1 MINNQYFEIPV
12 MGKIIFYKN
21 EETGIVN
28 ETSNFQQS
36 IFRDQYAKSY
46 QLFRQ
51 IYDIERFNQE
61 NNQSPKESYQSN
73 IIAFCGDRGEGKTSC
88 MKSFCNLL
96 QSPCEIKEFDDQSGA
111 SRVGFN
117 VKIFETID
125 PAFFDPNH
133 NLIELI
139 LGRMFGELKEKELA
153 KDGGHDSFRLC
164 EKREERELLLR
175 AFGSVKTSLAHLEK
189 KREELY
195 DSLEELDFLS
205 AGLNLQSGIKEL
217 FERYLRYIGKDLLVI
232 PIDDLDLNIAGGYE
246 MVEQIRK
253 YLSNAH
259 CILLLAV
266 KIDQLEDVIQ
276 TSIKK
281 QFEDSGASTDSEIR
295 LMAEKY
301 VTKLIPYGNRVNM
314 PHVRDL
320 SRKPLVVCSS
330 RAEGPQQKDNLKTV
344 QEFVTQEIF
353 KKTRYLFYNS
363 VDAPSYVVPNNLRS
377 LRLLLGLLDKMPDF
391 ISNKEHRRNK
401 EVFKNYF
408 FSASVQSLNDK
419 HQRFVEELINLP
431 GEVNINKYVVKQ
443 LSEYVNKDENK
454 MSLLNDI
461 ISEYSTAANISL
473 GDVMFVIRHIERKNV
488 DEEVRNLLFVIKSFY
503 SMRLYEYYDEISE
516 DGAAV
521 YPKERNNGMSVY
533 RVDAMYEHT
542 NVLQNFL
549 NGAYYTFEANE
560 LIAPRNRG
568 YSRDTSCINGKNFA
582 ELLKGLKDRLGKYE
596 QLPQTEVDGFK
607 MRFKLA
613 EFFILTTT
621 RSVESRRV
629 GNFLIDRY
637 EKVPAYLRK
646 YNPNIGYYRFN
657 FLSIFYNLTNP
668 AYAYKRFEDIA
679 DIYEFAEGHDWSLLR
694 EMMKASSDER
704 KNDKTAEMSVLQHS
718 LLSCAVIRN
727 IDILQAMFEQMES
740 KRWTEKDTGETSE
753 LIARYYESIMNMGM
767 QTYPTKDGDRSYRIN
782 FAPLGAVAAFL
793 KKADK
798 KEFNSIFEG
807 LLQND
812 GDQLLAGDI
821 VNIIRSNSH
830 RFPVKG
836 VTILDA
842 IRRNNREQYDRMKQA
857 NKLDWIEK
865 EKRYQSL
872 DDVERGISSH
882 LGIIVSTTSMTNG
895 DKVE

>member
-1 MINNQYFEIPV
+1 MD
-12 MGKIIFYKN
+12 KIIFYKN

-36 IFRDQYAKSY
+36 IFRDQYAKSC

-51 IYDIERFNQE
+51 IYDQEKFNRE
-61 NNQSPKESYQSN
+61 NHSPNESYQSN
-73 IIAFCGDRGEGKTSC
+73 VIAFCGDRGEGKTSC
-88 MKSFCNLL
+88 MRSFCSLL
-96 QSPCEIKEFDDQSGA
+96 ENSEELRKFDEQTGSSKVD
-111 SRVGFN
+111 VN
-117 VKIFETID
+117 VKIFEAID
-125 PAFFDPNH
+125 PAFFDQNH
-133 NLIELI
+133 NLVELI
-139 LGRMFGELKEKELA
+139 LGRMFGELKERVGG
-153 KDGGHDSFRLC
+153 KDGSNNSLHYD

-175 AFGSVKTSLAHLEK
+175 AFGSVKTSLAHLGK
-189 KREELY
+189 KREDLY

-205 AGLNLQSGIKEL
+205 AGLNLRSGIKEL
-217 FERYLRYIGKDLLVI
+217 FERYLKYIGKDLLVI
-232 PIDDLDLNIAGGYE
+232 PIDDIDLNIIGGYE

-253 YLSNAH
+253 YLSNVH

-281 QFEDSGASTDSEIR
+281 QFEEKGASSSSDIR

-301 VTKLIPYGNRVNM
+301 VTKLIPYGNRINM

-320 SRKPLVVCSS
+320 SRIPLVICNS
-330 RAEGPQQKDNLKTV
+330 RAEEPQQKDNLKTV

-363 VDAPSYVVPNNLRS
+363 TNAPSYVVPNNLRS
-377 LRLLLGLLDKMPDF
+377 LRMLLGMLDKMPDF
-391 ISNKEHRRNK
+391 ISNEEHKRNK
-401 EVFKNYF
+401 EIFKNYF
-408 FSASVQSLNDK
+408 FSAYAQSLNDE
-419 HQRFVEELINLP
+419 HQRFVKELISLP

-443 LSEYVNKDENK
+443 LSEYVNKDDK
-454 MSLLNDI
+454 KTPLLNDI
-461 ISEYSTAANISL
+461 ISEYSTAANVSL

-516 DGAAV
+516 NEADV
-521 YPKERNNGMSVY
+521 SIEERNNGMSVY

-560 LIAPRNRG
+560 LIAPRNRK
-568 YSRDTSCINGKNFA
+568 YSRDTCCINGKKFA
-582 ELLKGLKDRLGKYE
+582 TLLKGLKDGLGKYE
-596 QLPQTEVDGFK
+596 QLPQKEVDDFK

-621 RSVESRRV
+621 RSVESRRL
-629 GNFLIDRY
+629 NSFLIDRY
-637 EKVPAYLRK
+637 EKTPAYLRK
-646 YNPNIGYYRFN
+646 YNSNIGYYRFN

-668 AYAYKRFEDIA
+668 EYAYKRFEDIA
-679 DIYEFAEGHDWSLLR
+679 NIYAFAEKQDWSLLS

-704 KNDKTAEMSVLQHS
+704 GIDSEAEMSVVQHS
-718 LLSCAVIRN
+718 FMSCAVIRN
-727 IDILQAMFEQMES
+727 IDILQAMFEQIES

-753 LIARYYESIMNMGM
+753 LIARYYRSIMNMGM
-767 QTYPTKDGDRSYRIN
+767 QTYPAKDGDESYKIN
-782 FAPLGAVAAFL
+782 FAPLKAVAVFL
-793 KKADK
+793 KDVEKDL
-798 KEFNSIFEG
+798 FNSMFEG

-812 GDQLLAGDI
+812 DDQLLAEDI
-821 VNIIRSNSH
+821 INIIQNNSH

-842 IRRNNREQYDRMKQA
+842 IRRNNREQYNRMKGA
-857 NKLDWIEK
+857 NQLGWINKEK
-865 EKRYQSL
+865 EYQNL
-872 DDVERGISSH
+872 EDVEHEISVH
-882 LGIIVSTTSMTNG
+882 FGIIDPSTSMTEG
-895 DKVE
+895 DEVE

>member
-1 MINNQYFEIPV
+1 MD
-12 MGKIIFYKN
+12 KIIFYKN

-28 ETSNFQQS
+28 EISNFQES

-51 IYDIERFNQE
+51 IYDQEKFNRE
-61 NNQSPKESYQSN
+61 NNHSPNESYQSN
-73 IIAFCGDRGEGKTSC
+73 VIAFCGDRGEGKTSC
-88 MKSFCNLL
+88 MRSFCSLL
-96 QSPCEIKEFDDQSGA
+96 ERSDELRKFDEQMEDPK
-111 SRVGFN
+111 VDFN

-125 PAFFDPNH
+125 PAFFDQNH

-139 LGRMFGELKEKELA
+139 LGRMFGELKEKA
-153 KDGGHDSFRLC
+153 GGKDGCYNSLQYD

-175 AFGSVKTSLAHLEK
+175 AFGSVKTSLAHLGK

-217 FERYLRYIGKDLLVI
+217 FERYLKYIGKELLVI
-232 PIDDLDLNIAGGYE
+232 PIDDLDLNIIGGYE

-253 YLSNAH
+253 YLSNVH

-281 QFEDSGASTDSEIR
+281 QFEDKGASSGFDIR

-301 VTKLIPYGNRVNM
+301 VTKLIPYGNRINM

-320 SRKPLVVCSS
+320 SRMPLVICSS
-330 RAEGPQQKDNLKTV
+330 RAEEPQQKDNLKTV

-363 VDAPSYVVPNNLRS
+363 ADASSYVVPNNLRS
-377 LRLLLGLLDKMPDF
+377 LRMLLGMLDKMPDF
-391 ISNKEHRRNK
+391 ISNDAHRGNK
-401 EVFKNYF
+401 EIFKNYF
-408 FSASVQSLNDK
+408 FSASIRSLNDE
-419 HQRFVEELINLP
+419 HQRFVEELISLP

-443 LSEYVNKDENK
+443 LSEYVNKDDK
-454 MSLLNDI
+454 KTPLLNDI
-461 ISEYSTAANISL
+461 ISEYSTAANVSL

-516 DGAAV
+516 DEAAV

-568 YSRDTSCINGKNFA
+568 YSRDTCCINGKNFA
-582 ELLKGLKDRLGKYE
+582 TLLKGLKDGLGKGK
-596 QLPQTEVDGFK
+596 QLPQEDEDKFK
-607 MRFKLA
+607 KRFKLA

-629 GNFLIDRY
+629 GSFLIDRY
-637 EKVPAYLRK
+637 EKAPAYLRK
-646 YNPNIGYYRFN
+646 YNSNIGYYRFN
-657 FLSIFYNLTNP
+657 FLSIFYNLANP
-668 AYAYKRFEDIA
+668 EYAYKRFGDIA
-679 DIYEFAEGHDWSLLR
+679 DIYEFAEKHDWSLLR
-694 EMMKASSDER
+694 EMMKASADER
-704 KNDKTAEMSVLQHS
+704 KSDAKDDMNVLQHF

-740 KRWTEKDTGETSE
+740 KRWSEKDTGETSE

-767 QTYPTKDGDRSYRIN
+767 QTYPAKDGDEPYKIN
-782 FAPLGAVAAFL
+782 FAPLRAVAVFL
-793 KKADK
+793 KGVDK
-798 KEFNSIFEG
+798 DLFNSMFEG
-807 LLQND
+807 LPQND
-812 GDQLLAGDI
+812 DQLTAADI
-821 VNIIRSNSH
+821 INIIQNNSH

-842 IRRNNREQYDRMKQA
+842 IRRNNREQYNRMRHA
-857 NKLDWIEK
+857 NQLGWIEK
-865 EKRYQSL
+865 EKTYQSL
-872 DDVERGISSH
+872 DDVEHGFSAH
-882 LGIIVSTTSMTNG
+882 LGIIDSATFRTEG
-895 DKVE
+895 EEVE